1 MKTSLL
7 IIALL
12 ISCHFLAA
20 DKQLKSKP
28 FYSLRFE
35 IFNKHFAQL
44 KQRILDL
51 RKRIQEKLDAK
62 TELERN
68 AFEKYILP
76 RANGTSLLKD
86 FYAGRYS
93 QRK

>member
-1 MKTSLL
+1 MKSSIL

-28 FYSLRFE
+28 FYSFRFE
-35 IFNKHFAQL
+35 IFNKHIAQL
-44 KQRILDL
+44 KQKILDL
-51 RKRIQEKLDAK
+51 RKRIQERMDAY
-62 TELERN
+62 TDTERN
-68 AFEKYILP
+68 AFEKYLLP